1 MSPELTALARL
12 LGELYHDSG
21 TIVRLVEQAGM
32 DATKLPLSNTTPA
45 NAWFAIL
52 ELAESEGLLPQLIAN
67 VRRERPRNV
76 ALGAAWQAYVNERRP
91 IADAVPS
98 QALVAQRHREQE
110 TLKMEEQNGRMGA
123 IDARVDR
130 LQRDVA
136 DLRATVARLETLV
149 SMTVE
154 QNKAILAQLD
164 THWRHDGAPVT
175 PLTVTSLLLGL
186 MLLAGVVFAT
196 VYLGGGG

>member
-98 QALVAQRHREQE
+98 QALVAQRHREQG

-136 DLRATVARLETLV
+136 DLRATVAALDRGVFGDLSWV
-149 SMTVE
+149 
-154 QNKAILAQLD
+154 ARRPLA
-164 THWRHDGAPVT
+164 DGAQAFDD
-175 PLTVTSLLLGL
+175 LHQGR
-186 MLLAGVVFAT
+186 LAAAKVV
-196 VYLGGGG
+196 LEPG

>member
-32 DATKLPLSNTTPA
+32 DATRLPLNNTTPA
-45 NAWFAIL
+45 NAWFAIC
-52 ELAESEGLLPQLIAN
+52 ELAESEGLLPQLMAN
-67 VRRERPRNV
+67 VRQERPRNV
-76 ALGAAWQAYVNERRP
+76 ALGAAWQAYVNGSQP
-91 IADAVPS
+91 IADAMQS
-98 QALVAQRHREQE
+98 QALVAPRATVQE
-110 TLKMEEQNGRMGA
+110 TGKMEEQNGRMGA
-123 IDARVDR
+123 LDARVDR

-164 THWRHDGAPVT
+164 THCRHDGGPVT

-186 MLLAGVVFAT
+186 MLLAGVVFTA

>member
-1 MSPELTALARL
+1 MAPELTALARL

-21 TIVRLVEQAGM
+21 TIVRLVQQTGM
-32 DATKLPLSNTTPA
+32 DATRLPLNNSTPA
-45 NAWFAIL
+45 NAWFAICD
-52 ELAESEGLLPQLIAN
+52 LAESEGLLPQLIAN

-76 ALGAAWQAYVNERRP
+76 ALGAAWEAYVNGRQP
-91 IADAVPS
+91 TADAKPS
-98 QALVAQRHREQE
+98 QVMVIPHATEQE
-110 TLKMEEQNGRMGA
+110 TGKMEEQNGRMGA

-130 LQRDVA
+130 LQRDIA

-149 SMTVE
+149 TMTVE
-154 QNKAILAQLD
+154 QNKAILSQLD

-175 PLTVTSLLLGL
+175 RLTVTSLLLGL
-186 MLLAGVVFAT
+186 MLLAGVVFAV